1 MANCKDIFYFFIFC
15 YNSRMKYELTQHAMD
30 VMLSRDIQKEWI
42 ESALG
47 LPSCHEI
54 ISDT

>member
-30 VMLSRDIQKEWI
+30 AMLSRDIQKEWI